1 LLEDSDDDDGLKR
14 PPAAGPP
21 KGLPKLPGVAKD
33 KSKKK
38 EEKPI

>member
-14 PPAAGPP
+14 PPASGPP
-21 KGLPKLPGVAKD
+21 KALPKLPGVAKD